1 MAYGQVDD
9 DPLEYG
15 YRWWAFPT
23 AQSALP
29 FHDGA
34 YTAQRIF
41 GQFLY
46 VNPAENIVA
55 VIGSA
60 WRSPWFD
67 RAEIET
73 YAMIGAAASI
83 LHERT

>member
-1 MAYGQVDD
+1 VVGISDGTVGVAVPDG
-9 DPLEYG
+9 
-15 YRWWAFPT
+15 AFT
-23 AQSALP
+23 AQ
-29 FHDGA
+29 G
-34 YTAQRIF
+34 IF

-46 VNPAENIVA
+46 VNPAENITA

-60 WRSPWFD
+60 WRSPWDD